1 MEEPRADKPTL
12 KGIYGKINVSVKLL
26 DAVIVVGMV
35 AMLIVLF
42 IGLQNRG
49 YTVTFDSRGGT
60 DVASQSRMHE
70 QLLEEPELP
79 TREGYTFTG
88 WYTDANCSVLWNV
101 ETDTVQGNMTLYAG
115 WRKNE

>member
-1 MEEPRADKPTL
+1 MEEPRTDKPTL
-12 KGIYGKINVSVKLL
+12 KGIYGKINIPVKLL
-26 DAVIVVGMV
+26 DAVIVVGIV
-35 AMLIVLF
+35 AMLIVLV

-60 DVASQSRMHE
+60 DVASQSRMHDE
-70 QLLEEPELP
+70 PLEMPAQP

-88 WYTDANCSVLWNV
+88 WYTDANGTVLWDM

-115 WRKNE
+115 WQKNE